1 MTDPTYPILLP
12 SGSDNWLF
20 GDGKDI
26 VWRYS
31 GDIAWSFVVD
41 WDNDGLFEG
50 GEDEAN
56 RVVAVSTSRGREYKF
71 RSDGRGYNYPRI
83 GRATVTLDNYDG
95 RYDPYNA
102 GGALYGNLLPGRRH
116 KLIFH
121 DNVNA
126 TSYNVIH
133 GFIEDIEPVS
143 GSDYVH
149 IKCNDDLALFQEFD
163 LEADLL
169 EGSDIAAIITAILTD
184 MGWTAAGKSS
194 SIDDVDSDTVDFWW
208 ANDISALRMLEQLSD
223 SVLGTFFVANDG
235 TFKFY
240 SRHHSYSSVTTITED
255 EVLKKIPLP
264 RPWESVKNYIR
275 VKAYPRTKAATADTG
290 TAETLWEL
298 FDVPYIEPTETL
310 TFWAENYSS
319 GEMIPAEMVALTTAD
334 YTANADSD
342 GGGADMTD
350 DLTVVDTAISI
361 TKKIAVTNN
370 DTATVAYLTKLE
382 SKGFPITTA
391 PTVVIKE
398 STSSQDTYGEN
409 RFILDNEWI
418 QNSNLADDFANFLK
432 VDLAAPDASPTVYI
446 ENRPSIQFALDLF
459 DIATLDITTLTI
471 SGEYHAA
478 YIEHRWTAGG
488 GVLTKIKF
496 EPSVNYLDN
505 YWVFPTKVGETSI
518 FGY

>member
-1 MTDPTYPILLP
+1 MTDPIYPILLP
-12 SGSDNWLF
+12 NGSDNWLF

-41 WDNDGLFEG
+41 WDNDGVFDG
-50 GEDEAN
+50 SGDEAS
-56 RVVAVSTSRGREYKF
+56 RVVAVSTSRGREYRF

-83 GRATVTLDNYDG
+83 GRATVTLDNHDG

-102 GGALYGNLLPGRRH
+102 GGALYGNLLPGRRF
-116 KLIFH
+116 KLVFH

-133 GFIEDIEPVS
+133 GFIEDIDPIS
-143 GSDYVH
+143 GTDYVH
-149 IKCNDDLALFQEFD
+149 ISCVDDLKLFQEFD

-169 EGSDIAAIITAILTD
+169 EGADVAAIIAAILTD
-184 MGWTAAGKSS
+184 MAWAPAS
-194 SIDDVDSDTVDFWW
+194 SIDDIDSDIVGFWW
-208 ANDISALRMLEQLSD
+208 ASDISALKMLEQLSD
-223 SVLGTFFVANDG
+223 SVLGIFFIANDG
-235 TFKFY
+235 EFRFY
-240 SRHHSYSSVTTITED
+240 SRHHSYSSVTTLTSD

-264 RPWESVKNYIR
+264 QPWETVRNYIK
-275 VKAYPRTKAATADTG
+275 VKAYPREKADTSG
-290 TAETLWEL
+290 SAETLWEL
-298 FDVPYIEPTETL
+298 FDVPYIEPEATL

-319 GEMIPAEMVALTTAD
+319 GELIPAEMIALTTAD
-334 YTANADSD
+334 YTANSASGGDST
-342 GGGADMTD
+342 DMTD
-350 DLTVVDTAISI
+350 DLVVVDTPISI
-361 TKKIAVTNN
+361 TKKIAVTNS

-382 SKGFPITTA
+382 SKGFPITTT

-398 STSSQDTYGEN
+398 STSSQNTYGEN

-418 QNSNLADDFANFLK
+418 QNSNLADDFANFLR
-432 VDLAAPDASPTVYI
+432 VDLSTPDASPTVYI
-446 ENRPSIQFALDLF
+446 ENRPDIQFALDLF
-459 DIATLDITTLTI
+459 DIATLDITALTI

-496 EPSVNYLDN
+496 EPSVNYQDN